1 MSKAQEKLALNGGSK
16 AVAEIPPRGLFGI
29 EEKRAV
35 DALFDK
41 CIASGQVFGYNGEE
55 EEAYCREFAAFF
67 GGGYA
72 DAVNSGTTAV
82 YVALRALD
90 IEPLSEVIV
99 PPVTDPGGVMPVP
112 LCGLIPVP
120 ADSAPDSYNVGPDQI
135 EARITQRTRAII
147 VAHIAG
153 YPCDMG
159 PIMELARA
167 KKLLVIEDCAQSHG
181 AKWHGRYV
189 GTFGHANAFSTMSGK
204 HHATGAQGGVVF
216 TRDEATYWRA
226 RRCSDRGKPF
236 GLTGATSNVVCALNL
251 NSNDLASCIGR
262 VQLRKLPKIVAA
274 RRRSALK
281 IGEGLRAL
289 KAARL
294 MPELPKSESAFW
306 FLFVKLD
313 LDKFSVDKATIVKA
327 LKAEGVPADESYLHL
342 WPRAEWYK
350 QRAVFGKTGWP
361 WSAPEY
367 KGNPD
372 QEYPTPNIIAADA
385 THIRVAFHES
395 VPLKT
400 AGQIVKAFAK
410 VEAAYLK

>member
-1 MSKAQEKLALNGGSK
+1 MSNALQKLAVNGGPK
-16 AVAEIPPRGLFGI
+16 AVGEIAPRGLFGV

-41 CIASGQVFGYNGEE
+41 CIATGQVFGYNGEE
-55 EEAYCREFAAFF
+55 EEAYCREFASFF

-90 IEPLSEVIV
+90 IEPCGEVIV
-99 PPVTDPGGVMPVP
+99 SPVTDPGGVMPIP

-120 ADSAPDSYNVGPDQI
+120 ADSAPNSYNVGPDQI
-135 EARITQRTRAII
+135 EARITKRTRAI
-147 VAHIAG
+147 VAAHIAG

-159 PIMELARA
+159 PIMEIAKARN
-167 KKLLVIEDCAQSHG
+167 LLVVEDCAQAHG
-181 AKWHGRYV
+181 AKWRGRYV

-216 TRDEATYWRA
+216 TKDEATYWRA
-226 RRCSDRGKPF
+226 RRSSDRGKPF
-236 GLTGATSNVVCALNL
+236 GLKGVATNVVCALNL

-262 VQLRKLPKIVAA
+262 VQLKKLPKIVAA

-281 IGEGLRAL
+281 IGEGLRGL
-289 KAARL
+289 KATRL
-294 MPELPKSESAFW
+294 MPELPKCESAFW
-306 FLFVKLD
+306 FLFVRLD
-313 LDKFSVDKATIVKA
+313 LDKFTVDKSTLVKA
-327 LKAEGVPADESYLHL
+327 LKAEGMPADESYLHL

-350 QRAVFGKTGWP
+350 NRAVFGKTGWP
-361 WSAPEY
+361 WTAPEY

-372 QEYPTPNIIAADA
+372 QEYPTPNVIAADD
-385 THIRVAFHES
+385 THIRIGFHES
-395 VPLKT
+395 VSLKT